1 MSYAG
6 DFRAVVR
13 HRDFRR
19 LFGTRLTSQAADGA
33 FQAAL
38 ASVFFFSPER
48 QTSASSV
55 AGAFAVLLLPY
66 SVVGP
71 FAGVLLDRWR
81 RRQIL
86 VVSNLIRTGMVLA
99 VAALTALHIVGI
111 PLYVAVLAC
120 LSVNR
125 FFLAGLSAALPH
137 VVTRAELVM
146 ANSVSTTT
154 GTIVAILGGGAGFG
168 LKKLLGDG

>member
-33 FQAAL
+33 FQSAL

-86 VVSNLIRTGMVLA
+86 VVSNLIRTGMVLT
-99 VAALTALHIVGI
+99 VAALTALHVVGGVVRRI
-111 PLYVAVLAC
+111 GADDVKGRARAVGADRQHARRRLDSVA
-120 LSVNR
+120 
-125 FFLAGLSAALPH
+125 PH
-137 VVTRAELVM
+137 DQRRVDP
-146 ANSVSTTT
+146 
-154 GTIVAILGGGAGFG
+154 VAS
-168 LKKLLGDG
+168 K